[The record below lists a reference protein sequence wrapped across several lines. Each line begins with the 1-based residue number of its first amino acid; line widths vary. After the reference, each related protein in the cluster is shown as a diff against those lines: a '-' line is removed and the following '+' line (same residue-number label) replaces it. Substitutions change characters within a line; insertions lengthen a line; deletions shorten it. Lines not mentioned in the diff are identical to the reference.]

1 MMIFLAILAFF
12 VIFTIVVLNSTTEN
26 SENDEIMKKYNEIK
40 KRNNENIA
48 SEKAYQGSI
57 LNNSLFDNANSN
69 NNFFTSSSL
78 DDSHCE
84 SSFSVNPASGLPMIG
99 DSMID
104 VGGNTYGS
112 SGNNDD
118 I

>member
-1 MMIFLAILAFF
+1 MFIIY
-12 VIFTIVVLNSTTEN
+12 VYPYITTFTFVVLNSTTEN

-48 SEKAYQGSI
+48 SEKAYQRSI